1 MLPRSKVF
9 SELGNLILF
18 LFLEGISFYL
28 IITYNESQAK
38 IYQNS
43 VNVISGTIA
52 DQASNIRG
60 YFSLK
65 EQNNILLKENAKLKA
80 KLFNLVEKQGAK
92 PEDLNLNITEN
103 QIFNLVSARVVN
115 NSISLR
121 NNFLS
126 LNKGRKAGITE
137 NQGVIGENGVIG
149 ITKSVN
155 DNYTTVMSIFNSQ
168 TKISA
173 RIKDKGY
180 FGSLV
185 WNNNGDV
192 RFMTLNDIPKHVPIK
207 LGDKVETSGYSNLFP
222 SGIMLGKIV
231 GKKIPPGSS
240 TYELKV
246 KLYLDMTKIKFAY
259 VVINYETPA
268 LDSLYLQTKSL

>member
-1 MLPRSKVF
+1 MFPRSKVF

-18 LFLEGISFYL
+18 LLLEGISFYL
-28 IITYNESQAK
+28 IITYNDSQAK
-38 IYQNS
+38 IYHNS
-43 VNVISGTIA
+43 VNVISGTVA
-52 DQASNIRG
+52 NQASKIRG

-92 PEDLNLNITEN
+92 PEDLNLNIKEN

-149 ITKSVN
+149 ITKAVN

-222 SGIMLGKIV
+222 SGILLGKIV
-231 GKKIPPGSS
+231 GKRIPPGSS

-246 KLYLDMTKIKFAY
+246 KLYQDMTKIKFAY

-268 LDSLYLQTKSL
+268 LDSLYLQMKSL

>member
-52 DQASNIRG
+52 DQASNILG
-60 YFSLK
+60 YFTLK

-137 NQGVIGENGVIG
+137 NQGVIGENGIIG
-149 ITKSVN
+149 ITKAVN

-185 WNNNGDV
+185 WNNTGDV

-222 SGIMLGKIV
+222 SGILLGKIV
-231 GKKIPPGSS
+231 GKRIPPGSS

-246 KLYLDMTKIKFAY
+246 KLYQDMTKIKFAY
-259 VVINYETPA
+259 VVINFETPA

>member
-18 LFLEGISFYL
+18 LLLEGISFYL
-28 IITYNESQAK
+28 IITYNDSQAK
-38 IYQNS
+38 IYHNTI
-43 VNVISGTIA
+43 NVISGNIA
-52 DQASNIRG
+52 NQASNIRG

-65 EQNNILLKENAKLKA
+65 EQNSILLKENAKLKA
-80 KLFNLVEKQGAK
+80 KLFNLAEKQGAK
-92 PEDLNLNITEN
+92 PEDLDLSITQN

-149 ITKSVN
+149 ITKAVN

-192 RFMTLNDIPKHVPIK
+192 RYMTLNDIPKHVPIK

-222 SGIMLGKIV
+222 SGINVGKIV
-231 GKKIPPGSS
+231 GKRIPPGSS

-246 KLYLDMTKIKFAY
+246 KLYQDMTKIKFAY

>member
-52 DQASNIRG
+52 DQASNILG
-60 YFSLK
+60 YFTLK

-103 QIFNLVSARVVN
+103 QIFKLVSARVVN

-137 NQGVIGENGVIG
+137 NQGVIGENGIIG
-149 ITKSVN
+149 ITKAVN

-185 WNNNGDV
+185 WNNTGDV

-222 SGIMLGKIV
+222 SGILLGKIV
-231 GKKIPPGSS
+231 GKRIPPGSS

-246 KLYLDMTKIKFAY
+246 KLYQDMTKIKFAY
-259 VVINYETPA
+259 VVINFETPA

>member
-1 MLPRSKVF
+1 MFPRSKVF

-18 LFLEGISFYL
+18 LILEGISFYL
-28 IITYNESQAK
+28 IITYNDTQAK
-38 IYQNS
+38 IYHNS
-43 VNVISGTIA
+43 VNVISGSIA
-52 DQASNIRG
+52 NQASNIRG

-65 EQNNILLKENAKLKA
+65 EQNSILLKENAKLKA

-149 ITKSVN
+149 ITKAVN

-192 RFMTLNDIPKHVPIK
+192 RFMSLNDIPKHVPIK

-222 SGIMLGKIV
+222 SGILLGKIV
-231 GKKIPPGSS
+231 GKRIPPGSS

-246 KLYLDMTKIKFAY
+246 KLYQDMTKIKFAY

>member
-149 ITKSVN
+149 ITKAVN

-192 RFMTLNDIPKHVPIK
+192 RFMSLNDIPKHVPIK

-231 GKKIPPGSS
+231 GKRIPPGSS

-246 KLYLDMTKIKFAY
+246 KLYQDMTKIKFAY
-259 VVINYETPA
+259 VVINFETPA

>member
-18 LFLEGISFYL
+18 LLLEGISFYL
-28 IITYNESQAK
+28 IITFNDSQAK
-38 IYQNS
+38 IYHNS
-43 VNVISGTIA
+43 VNVISGTVA
-52 DQASNIRG
+52 GQASNIRS

-65 EQNNILLKENAKLKA
+65 EQNNILLKENAKLKS
-80 KLFNLVEKQGAK
+80 KLFNLAEKQGAK
-92 PEDLNLNITEN
+92 PEDLLLNISEN
-103 QIFNLVSARVVN
+103 QIFNLISARVVN

-126 LNKGRKAGITE
+126 LNKGRKSGITE

-149 ITKSVN
+149 ITKAVN

-185 WNNNGDV
+185 WSNNGDV
-192 RFMTLNDIPKHVPIK
+192 RYMTLNDIPKHVPIK

-231 GKKIPPGSS
+231 GKRIPPGSS

-246 KLYLDMTKIKFAY
+246 KLYQDMTKIKFAY

>member
-18 LFLEGISFYL
+18 LLLEGISFYL
-28 IITYNESQAK
+28 IITYNDAQAK

-43 VNVISGTIA
+43 VNVISGSIA
-52 DQASNIRG
+52 NKASNIRG
-60 YFSLK
+60 YFSLN
-65 EQNNILLKENAKLKA
+65 EQNSILLKENAKLKS
-80 KLFNLVEKQGAK
+80 KLFNLAEKQGSK
-92 PEDLNLNITEN
+92 PEDLDLKFTQN
-103 QIFNLVSARVVN
+103 QIFNLISARVVN

-149 ITKSVN
+149 ITKAVN

-192 RFMTLNDIPKHVPIK
+192 RYMTLNDIPKHVPIK

-222 SGIMLGKIV
+222 SGINVGKIV
-231 GKKIPPGSS
+231 GKRIPPGSS

-246 KLYLDMTKIKFAY
+246 KLYQDMTKIKFAY

>member
-1 MLPRSKVF
+1 MFPRSKVF

-18 LFLEGISFYL
+18 LLLEGISFYL
-28 IITYNESQAK
+28 IITYNDSQAK

-137 NQGVIGENGVIG
+137 NQGVIGENGIIG
-149 ITKSVN
+149 ITKAVN

-192 RFMTLNDIPKHVPIK
+192 RFMSLNDIPKHVPIK

-222 SGIMLGKIV
+222 SGILLGKIV
-231 GKKIPPGSS
+231 GKRIPPGSS

-246 KLYLDMTKIKFAY
+246 KLYQDMTKIKFAY

>member
-1 MLPRSKVF
+1 MFPRSKVF

-18 LFLEGISFYL
+18 LILEGISFYL
-28 IITYNESQAK
+28 IITYNDTQAK
-38 IYQNS
+38 IYHNS
-43 VNVISGTIA
+43 VNVISGSIA
-52 DQASNIRG
+52 NQASNIRG

-65 EQNNILLKENAKLKA
+65 EQNSILLKENAKLKA

-149 ITKSVN
+149 ITKAVN

-192 RFMTLNDIPKHVPIK
+192 RFMSLNDIPKHVPIK

-231 GKKIPPGSS
+231 GKRIPPGSS

-246 KLYLDMTKIKFAY
+246 KLYQDMTKIKFAY

>member
-9 SELGNLILF
+9 SEVGNLILF
-18 LFLEGISFYL
+18 LLLEGISFYL
-28 IITYNESQAK
+28 IITFNNSQAK

-43 VNVISGTIA
+43 INVISGNIA
-52 DQASNIRG
+52 NQSNNIRG

-65 EQNNILLKENAKLKA
+65 EQNNTLLKENARLKS
-80 KLFNLVEKQGAK
+80 KLFNLAEKQGAK
-92 PEDLNLNITEN
+92 LEDLHLNVPKN
-103 QIFNLVSARVVN
+103 QIFNLISARVVN

-126 LNKGRKAGITE
+126 LNKGSKAGITE

-149 ITKSVN
+149 ITKAVN
-155 DNYTTVMSIFNSQ
+155 DNYTTVMSIFNGQ

-173 RIKDKGY
+173 RIKNKGY

-192 RFMTLNDIPKHVPIK
+192 RYMTLNDIPKHVPIK

-231 GKKIPPGSS
+231 GKRIPPGSN

-246 KLYLDMTKIKFAY
+246 KLYQDMTKIKFAY

-268 LDSLYLQTKSL
+268 LDSLYLQMKSL

>member
-28 IITYNESQAK
+28 IITYNDSQAK
-38 IYQNS
+38 IYHNS
-43 VNVISGTIA
+43 VNVISGTMA

-65 EQNNILLKENAKLKA
+65 EQNTNLLKENARLKA

-149 ITKSVN
+149 ITKAVN

-222 SGIMLGKIV
+222 SGILLGKIV
-231 GKKIPPGSS
+231 GKRIPPGSS

-246 KLYLDMTKIKFAY
+246 KLYQDMTKIKFAY
-259 VVINYETPA
+259 VVINFETPA